1 MLEYILQ
8 QQLLDCYKVILILS
22 WVCCEGIKIMDASIF
37 SSMACGADSLR
48 TPFIC
53 LSAALDPVRD
63 EKKNTSFSSRYF
75 FLYVI
80 L

>member
-1 MLEYILQ
+1 
-8 QQLLDCYKVILILS
+8 
-22 WVCCEGIKIMDASIF
+22 MDAIIF

-63 EKKNTSFSSRYF
+63 EKKNTSFSSRYLF
-75 FLYVI
+75 FVCDFMI
-80 L
+80 LCTGYFFPI